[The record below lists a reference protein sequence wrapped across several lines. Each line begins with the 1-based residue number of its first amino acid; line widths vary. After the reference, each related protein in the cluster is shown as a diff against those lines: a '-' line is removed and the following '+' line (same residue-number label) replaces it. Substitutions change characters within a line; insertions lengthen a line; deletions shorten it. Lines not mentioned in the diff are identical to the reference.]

1 MTQPAPAA
9 YSFFAPTAATAL
21 DDKTAGDIGSEVSS
35 VVRSKY
41 PVETLRAPN
50 DAQRA
55 EIKAEV
61 QRLTAAAIRR
71 RGLSGVSYEL
81 EQKLADDISGSMIG
95 LGFLDRLLPP
105 ARRDISEIALDPF
118 GVIWL
123 KRKGGRDFEPL
134 ADLRPDVIEV
144 DTVFS
149 ALFGRQLKAY
159 SEANPSVNAVLPR
172 TKHNPGGGRVK
183 YIHPVIAQGAGY
195 PSVNIRLFEPE
206 PVKPEKLLEWEM
218 LDEPTL
224 DLLAGMARQGQRGF
238 IVGGTSSGKTTLLS
252 MLCNFLPV
260 SYRILTIEDPQEI
273 WIDNP
278 HVVTLQARPAGAG
291 SELKSYLLRDGVD
304 DAMRMTPDYLVVG
317 EVRDGHAAQSLFRA
331 MMSDHPGMSTFHA
344 ESPELAVERMALLLE
359 ADTGTGNRSARKLFA
374 AAVDWLLQIGFDA
387 DGRRRV
393 FELVEVG
400 EKLMDGEV
408 QFRRLITYEGGGKWA
423 CLGRPERKRGYTTS
437 APACPATARSLQGSW
452 RDVLALDA
460 AQREQT
466 RPVLE
471 RRRAAFR
478 AG

>member
-1 MTQPAPAA
+1 MT
-9 YSFFAPTAATAL
+9 FPTNYNLFTPSSTVTL
-21 DDKTAGDIGSEVSS
+21 DTKVAGEISAEVSS
-35 VVRSKY
+35 AVRAKY
-41 PVETLRAPN
+41 PVEVLRSPT
-50 DAQRA
+50 DVQRE
-55 EIKAEV
+55 EIKAEA

-71 RGLSGVSYEL
+71 RGLSGVSYTE
-81 EQKLADDISGSMIG
+81 EQKLVDDILGRLVG

-118 GVIWL
+118 GVIWI
-123 KRKGGRDFEPL
+123 KRKGRREFEPVMEMQ
-134 ADLRPDVIEV
+134 PDIVEV

-149 ALFGRQLKAY
+149 SLFGQQLKAY

-172 TKHNPGGGRVK
+172 TKHNPGGGRIK

-206 PVKPEKLLEWEM
+206 PVKPETLLEWGM
-218 LDEPTL
+218 LDEATL
-224 DLLAGMARQGQRGF
+224 DVLAGMIRRSMRGF

-260 SYRILTIEDPQEI
+260 SFRVMTIEDPQEI

-278 HVVTLQARPAGAG
+278 HVVTLQARPASAG

-317 EVRDGHAAQSLFRA
+317 EVRDGQAAQGLFRA

-344 ESPELAVERMALLLE
+344 ESPELAVERIALLLE
-359 ADTGTGNRSARKLFA
+359 ADTGTGQRSARKMFA
-374 AAVDWLLQIGFDA
+374 SAVDWLLQIGFDP
-387 DGRRRV
+387 DGKRRV
-393 FELVEVG
+393 IELVEVSDRL
-400 EKLMDGEV
+400 KDGEV
-408 QFRRLITYEGGGKWA
+408 QFRRLVTYAGGGQWNQ
-423 CLGRPERKRGYTTS
+423 LGQPERKRTHTIRV
-437 APACPATARSLQGSW
+437 PTSW

-460 AQREQT
+460 ETRAQL

-471 RRRAAFR
+471 RRRAAFIS
-478 AG
+478 G